1 MVNPS
6 LQKSMGNSPQDRV
19 TSAADQ
25 SYANGQPYNTFDLSD
40 TVPDTQRAADQL
52 PFEFMN
58 CVAGDRVI
66 ITSSSKIKAN
76 QLPSALMSKFNAYED
91 YFAVPMSCM
100 YPINYDKMIANP
112 TKGDDLPL
120 QALPAFPIGLYLA
133 NLTFARQ
140 RSLEGEYKSQIN
152 GAFYTLAANTFTTDP
167 IVKIGTGT
175 SPEDKFST
183 SLRFNFLLRAI
194 NLLSSD
200 SLLHRIGYG
209 IEKSYFIT
217 QSDIDSSNL
226 FNGYQPNTSIS
237 LQEFIKC
244 FYDYLYSY
252 VTKYV
257 ISVEDAMVGFYKP
270 TEALNTFDQ
279 FNRSDIGA
287 WSFTSTPVSTLSQFR
302 DIMNRCLESG
312 YLFYFVPQL
321 PDPDAPADD
330 FAAFYDT
337 LKEVLRILQNLAT
350 RLYRRSTIDDSTVE
364 IPPVSYFNPSRLL
377 AYHLSMAQYSTV
389 DTVDY
394 LFTAK
399 LWMQNIESI
408 LFNPASVFGSSIQS
422 SRPEA
427 RATFYYNGVST
438 MYDIFTVGSLV
449 PALTSS
455 PFYLIKHLAL
465 FANLFVPARSL
476 RYRDYFMAARPN
488 VTAVGNLQIA
498 MNNNV
503 LFASDVTKGLVAQ
516 RFLNAVNRVGNKLV
530 DYLAGI
536 FGVIPKNVE
545 AEPHFIARRKI
556 TIENVENTNT
566 STRQMG
572 FQQTNLVSSDSVSGI
587 DVYIDEDSVL
597 VAVRSFDIVGANYSG
612 INRHL
617 MNFDR
622 FQKFNPMFQNI
633 GDQDIKLIELTGD
646 LYDLDTT
653 LPVFGYANRYAEYKE
668 PVSLCQGGSLLYTPG
683 WFFIRKFFQP
693 STFDTL
699 DHPAPSDRTISP
711 NLIRHN
717 NAEFDAIMA
726 GNTSLDPAGYFHFI
740 ISQTNS
746 ITAVRKMNFFT
757 SILWN

>member
-25 SYANGQPYNTFDLSD
+25 TYSNGQPYNTFDLSD

-76 QLPSALMSKFNAYED
+76 QLPATLMSKFNAYED

-133 NLTFARQ
+133 NLTFSRQ
-140 RSLEGEYKSQIN
+140 QTFDSNAMSVQLNGENFTIPSV
-152 GAFYTLAANTFTTDP
+152 AFATTATIKVGDALAQENAFATT
-167 IVKIGTGT
+167 
-175 SPEDKFST
+175 
-183 SLRFNFLLRAI
+183 LRFNYLLRALY
-194 NLLSSD
+194 LLSSD

-209 IEKSYFIT
+209 IEDSYLIT
-217 QSDIDSSNL
+217 QNDFDNYNL
-226 FNGYQPNTSIS
+226 FTEAYTPNTRIS
-237 LQEFIKC
+237 LQEVIKAFFDY
-244 FYDYLYSY
+244 FYKT
-252 VTKYV
+252 VTTHV
-257 ISVEDAMVGFYKP
+257 IGKEGAFVGFWKP
-270 TEALNTFDQ
+270 
-279 FNRSDIGA
+279 SDAGPG
-287 WSFTSTPVSTLSQFR
+287 FTSFKSSAFGSWSNSTIPVHSLSQFR
-302 DIMNRCLESG
+302 DIMNRSVESG
-312 YLFYFVPQL
+312 YLFYFVPVSTF
-321 PDPDAPADD
+321 DTDEY
-330 FAAFYDT
+330 YDE
-337 LKEVLRILQNLAT
+337 LGFVLSILQSLA
-350 RLYRRSTIDDSTVE
+350 RKLYSLSTISDSTVE
-364 IPPVSYFNPSRLL
+364 IPPVAYFNPSRLL

-399 LWMQNIESI
+399 LWMQNVES
-408 LFNPASVFGSSIQS
+408 LMYNPAAVFGSEIQTS
-422 SRPEA
+422 QPATRD
-427 RATFYYNGVST
+427 TFYYNGVST
-438 MYDIFTVGSLV
+438 MFDIFTIGSLV

-455 PFYLIKHLAL
+455 PFYVIKHLGL

-536 FGVIPKNVE
+536 FGVVPKNVE

-556 TIENVENTNT
+556 TIENVDNTNM
-566 STRQMG
+566 SNELGR
-572 FQQTNLVSSDSVSGI
+572 QQTNLVSSDSVSGI

-597 VAVRSFDIVGANYSG
+597 VAVRSFDIVGANFSG

-646 LYDLDTT
+646 LYDASTT
-653 LPVFGYANRYAEYKE
+653 LPVFGYAGRYAEYKE

-693 STFDTL
+693 STFDSL
-699 DHPAPSDRTISP
+699 DNPIVGDKTIKP

-726 GNTSLDPAGYFHFI
+726 GNSSLDPAGYFHFI

>member
-1 MVNPS
+1 MQNPS

-19 TSAADQ
+19 TAAADQ
-25 SYANGQPYNTFDLSD
+25 TYANGQPYNTFDLSD
-40 TVPDTQRAADQL
+40 TVPDTQRAADQI
-52 PFEFMN
+52 PFEFLN

-76 QLPSALMSKFNAYED
+76 QLPAALMSKFNAYED

-120 QALPAFPIGLYLA
+120 QALPAFPIALYLA
-133 NLTFARQ
+133 NLTFSRQ
-140 RSLEGEYKSQIN
+140 RTEVGQDSYFTQIN
-152 GAFYTLAANTFTTDP
+152 GSIYNLPADTFVTDP
-167 IVKIGTGT
+167 IIQIT
-175 SPEDKFST
+175 SGKSVEDQFAT
-183 SLRFNFLLRAI
+183 TLRFNFLLRAL

-217 QSDIDSSNL
+217 QDIYDNFDI
-226 FNGYQPNTSIS
+226 FNAYKPNTSIS
-237 LQEFIKC
+237 LQEVIKC

-257 ISVEDAMVGFYKP
+257 IAVENAIVGFYKP
-270 TEALNTFDQ
+270 TDALSTFSQ

-287 WSFTSTPVSTLSQFR
+287 WSFTSTPVTTLSQFR

-312 YLFYFVPQL
+312 YLFYFDPVL
-321 PDPDAPADD
+321 PANVQKSE
-330 FAAFYDT
+330 FYDT
-337 LKEVLRILQNLAT
+337 IAIILEILQNLAQ
-350 RLYRRSTIDDSTVE
+350 RLYRRSTIADNAVE
-364 IPPVSYFNPSRLL
+364 VPPVAYFNPSRLL

-399 LWMQNIESI
+399 LWMQNVESL
-408 LFNPASVFGSSIQS
+408 LFNPAAVFGSNIQS
-422 SRPEA
+422 SQPA
-427 RATFYYNGVST
+427 SRATFYYNGVST
-438 MYDIFTVGSLV
+438 MYDIFTVGSIV
-449 PALTSS
+449 PALTSGS
-455 PFYLIKHLAL
+455 FYLIKHLGL

-536 FGVIPKNVE
+536 FGVVPKNVE

-556 TIENVENTNT
+556 TIENVVNTNT
-566 STRQMG
+566 ESDMG
-572 FQQTNLVSSDSVSGI
+572 RQQTNLSSSDSVSGI
-587 DVYIDEDSVL
+587 DVYIDEDSVI
-597 VAVRSFDIVGANYSG
+597 VAVRSFDIVGANFSG

-646 LYDLDTT
+646 IFDLDTT

-699 DHPAPSDRTISP
+699 DNPAPSDRTIKP

-717 NAEFDAIMA
+717 NAEFDSIMA

>member
-6 LQKSMGNSPQDRV
+6 LQKSIGNSPQDRV
-19 TSAADQ
+19 TPAADQ
-25 SYANGQPYNTFDLSD
+25 AYANGQPYNTFDLSD
-40 TVPDTQRAADQL
+40 SVPDTQRAADQL

-76 QLPSALMSKFNAYED
+76 QLPATLMSKFNAYED

-100 YPINYDKMIANP
+100 FPINYDKMIANP

-140 RSLEGEYKSQIN
+140 QTFDGKAMSVQLNGESFTIPSTAFATTATIKVGDALSEENAFATTVRFNYLLRSLY
-152 GAFYTLAANTFTTDP
+152 
-167 IVKIGTGT
+167 
-175 SPEDKFST
+175 
-183 SLRFNFLLRAI
+183 
-194 NLLSSD
+194 LLSSD

-209 IEKSYFIT
+209 IEYSYLIP
-217 QSDIDSSNL
+217 QEVYDSTNL
-226 FNGYQPNTSIS
+226 FDAYKPNTRIS
-237 LQEFIKC
+237 LQEVIKC
-244 FYDYLYSY
+244 FYDYLYQIA
-252 VTKYV
+252 TQYV
-257 ISVEDAMVGFYKP
+257 IGVEEAFVGFWKP
-270 TEALNTFDQ
+270 TDAV
-279 FNRSDIGA
+279 A
-287 WSFTSTPVSTLSQFR
+287 SFTNFNFSAFGSWSNQVTAVDSLSQFR
-302 DIMNRCLESG
+302 DIMNRCVESG
-312 YLFYFVPQL
+312 YLFYFNPVGNEQL
-321 PDPDAPADD
+321 DMDVYYSNLGI
-330 FAAFYDT
+330 F
-337 LKEVLRILQNLAT
+337 LSILQGLARKLYGLAT
-350 RLYRRSTIDDSTVE
+350 IEPSTVE
-364 IPPVSYFNPSRLL
+364 IPPVAYFNPSRLL

-399 LWMQNIESI
+399 LWMQNVESL
-408 LFNPASVFGSSIQS
+408 LFNPSAVFGSEIQT
-422 SRPEA
+422 SRPA
-427 RATFYYNGVST
+427 TRDTFYYNGVST
-438 MYDIFTVGSLV
+438 MFDIFTIGSLV

-455 PFYLIKHLAL
+455 PFYVIKHLGL

-536 FGVIPKNVE
+536 FGVVPKNVE

-556 TIENVENTNT
+556 TIENVDNTNT
-566 STRQMG
+566 SNELGR
-572 FQQTNLVSSDSVSGI
+572 QQTNLVSSDSVSGI

-597 VAVRSFDIVGANYSG
+597 VAVRSFDIVGANFSG

-646 LYDLDTT
+646 LYDVSTT
-653 LPVFGYANRYAEYKE
+653 LPVFGYATRYAEYKE

-693 STFDTL
+693 STFDSL
-699 DHPAPSDRTISP
+699 DNPISGDKTIKP

-717 NAEFDAIMA
+717 NAEFDSIMA

>member
-25 SYANGQPYNTFDLSD
+25 TYANGQPYNTFDLSD

-52 PFEFMN
+52 PFEFMD

-76 QLPSALMSKFNAYED
+76 QLPATLMSKFNAYED

-120 QALPAFPIGLYLA
+120 QALPAFPIALYLA
-133 NLTFARQ
+133 NLTFAKQ
-140 RSLEGEYKSQIN
+140 QTFGSDSMKVQLNSDLFTIPSI
-152 GAFYTLAANTFTTDP
+152 AFATTPNVLVGDE
-167 IVKIGTGT
+167 I
-175 SPEDKFST
+175 ST
-183 SLRFNFLLRAI
+183 ENSFATTVRFNYLLRALY
-194 NLLSSD
+194 LLSSD

-209 IEKSYFIT
+209 IEYSYLIPQEVYD
-217 QSDIDSSNL
+217 QSTL
-226 FNGYQPNTSIS
+226 FDAYKPNIRIS
-237 LQEFIKC
+237 LQEVIKC
-244 FYDYLYSY
+244 FFDYFYQFVTSY
-252 VTKYV
+252 VIGK
-257 ISVEDAMVGFYKP
+257 EGAFVGFWKP
-270 TEALNTFDQ
+270 ADTVSGFGTFNSSA
-279 FNRSDIGA
+279 FGS
-287 WSFTSTPVSTLSQFR
+287 WSNVTTAVDTLSQFR
-302 DIMNRCLESG
+302 DIMNRCVESG
-312 YLFYFVPQL
+312 YLFYFNPVGESL
-321 PDPDAPADD
+321 DLDVYYDD
-330 FAAFYDT
+330 LSFI
-337 LKEVLRILQNLAT
+337 LRILQSFATKLYNLAAI
-350 RLYRRSTIDDSTVE
+350 SDNTVE
-364 IPPVSYFNPSRLL
+364 IPSLAYFNPSRLL

-399 LWMQNIESI
+399 LWMQNIESL
-408 LFNPASVFGSSIQS
+408 LFNPASVFGSEFQS
-422 SRPEA
+422 SRSEC
-427 RATFYYNGVST
+427 RSTFYYNGVST
-438 MYDIFTVGSLV
+438 MYDIFTIGSLV
-449 PALTSS
+449 PALAS
-455 PFYLIKHLAL
+455 PAFYVIKHLGL

-488 VTAVGNLQIA
+488 VTSVGNLQIA

-503 LFASDVTKGLVAQ
+503 LFASDITKGLVAQ

-536 FGVIPKNVE
+536 FGVVPKNVE

-556 TIENVENTNT
+556 TIENVVNTNT
-566 STRQMG
+566 ESDMG
-572 FQQTNLVSSDSVSGI
+572 RQQTNLVSSDSVSGI

-597 VAVRSFDIVGANYSG
+597 VAVRSFDIVGANFSG

-633 GDQDIKLIELTGD
+633 GDQDIKLIELTGNI
-646 LYDLDTT
+646 LDASVT
-653 LPVFGYANRYAEYKE
+653 LPVFGYATRYAEYKE

-693 STFDTL
+693 STFDAL
-699 DHPAPSDRTISP
+699 DNPIPSDKTIKP

-717 NAEFDAIMA
+717 NVEFDSIMA

>member
-6 LQKSMGNSPQDRV
+6 LQKSIGNSPQDRV

-25 SYANGQPYNTFDLSD
+25 TYSNGQPYNTFDLSD

-76 QLPSALMSKFNAYED
+76 QLPATLMSKFNAYED
-91 YFAVPMSCM
+91 YFSVPMSCM

-120 QALPAFPIGLYLA
+120 QALPAFPIGLFLA
-133 NLTFARQ
+133 NLTFSRQ
-140 RSLEGEYKSQIN
+140 QVTSDDNMKVQID
-152 GAFYTLAANTFTTDP
+152 GSAYTVPSTVFTSANY
-167 IVKIGTGT
+167 VQIGTSST
-175 SPEDKFST
+175 PEDAFAT
-183 SLRFNFLLRAI
+183 SVRFNYLLRALY
-194 NLLSSD
+194 LLSSD

-209 IEKSYFIT
+209 IENSCLLD
-217 QSDIDSSNL
+217 QDILDNSTL
-226 FNGYQPNTSIS
+226 FNGYKVDTTIS
-237 LQEFIKC
+237 LQEVIKC
-244 FYDYLYSY
+244 FFDYLYGV
-252 VTKYV
+252 VTHYV
-257 ISVEDAMVGFYKP
+257 IGSDDATVGFYKP
-270 TEALNTFDQ
+270 ASISTSLPI
-279 FNRSDIGA
+279 FNSSAFGA
-287 WSFTSTPVSTLSQFR
+287 WTKISTSVDSLSQFR
-302 DIMNRCLESG
+302 DIMNRCVESG
-312 YLFYFVPQL
+312 YLFYFN
-321 PDPDAPADD
+321 PANKSSQDTFD
-330 FAAFYDT
+330 SSAYESNLVAVLSILRGFAS
-337 LKEVLRILQNLAT
+337 K
-350 RLYRRSTIDDSTVE
+350 LYSLSTIDLNTVE
-364 IPPVSYFNPSRLL
+364 IPPVAYFNPSRLL

-399 LWMQNIESI
+399 LWMQNVESL
-408 LFNPASVFGSSIQS
+408 LFNPASVFSSKSDS
-422 SRPEA
+422 SKPLSRD
-427 RATFYYNGVST
+427 TFYYNGVST
-438 MYDIFTVGSLV
+438 MFDIFTIGSLV

-455 PFYLIKHLAL
+455 PFYVIKHLGL
-465 FANLFVPARSL
+465 FANLFFPARSL

-536 FGVIPKNVE
+536 FGVVPKNVE

-556 TIENVENTNT
+556 TIENVDNTNM
-566 STRQMG
+566 SNELGR
-572 FQQTNLVSSDSVSGI
+572 QQTNLVSSDSVSGI

-597 VAVRSFDIVGANYSG
+597 VAVRSFDIVGANFSG

-617 MNFDR
+617 INFDR

-646 LYDLDTT
+646 LSDASTT
-653 LPVFGYANRYAEYKE
+653 LPIFGYAGRYAEYKE

-693 STFDTL
+693 STFDSL
-699 DHPAPSDRTISP
+699 DNPIVGDKTIKP

-726 GNTSLDPAGYFHFI
+726 GNTSLDPAGYFHFT

>member
-1 MVNPS
+1 MQNPS

-25 SYANGQPYNTFDLSD
+25 TYANGQPYNTFDLSD

-76 QLPSALMSKFNAYED
+76 QLPATLMSKFNAYED

-133 NLTFARQ
+133 NLTFVRQ
-140 RSLEGEYKSQIN
+140 RTEDGQDSLKAQIN
-152 GAFYTLAANTFTTDP
+152 GSFYTLPANTFVTDP
-167 IVKIGTGT
+167 IVKIGSGT
-175 SPEDKFST
+175 TPEERFAT
-183 SLRFNFLLRAI
+183 TLRFNYLLRALY
-194 NLLSSD
+194 LLSSD

-209 IEKSYFIT
+209 IENSYFIT
-217 QSDIDSSNL
+217 QEVYDQTTL
-226 FNGYQPNTSIS
+226 FDAYKPNTSIS
-237 LQEFIKC
+237 LQEVIKC
-244 FYDYLYSY
+244 FFDYFYR
-252 VTKYV
+252 VATTEV
-257 ISVEDAMVGFYKP
+257 VGIDGATVGFYKP
-270 TEALNTFDQ
+270 TDALSTFTQ
-279 FNRSDIGA
+279 FNLSDIGA
-287 WSFTSTPVSTLSQFR
+287 WVFTSTAVNSLSQFR
-302 DIMNRCLESG
+302 DIMNRCVESG
-312 YLFYFVPQL
+312 YLFYFNRVIPEGG
-321 PDPDAPADD
+321 DAEE
-330 FAAFYDT
+330 FYT
-337 LKEVLRILQNLAT
+337 NIGIILSILQNTAS
-350 RLYRRSTIDDSTVE
+350 RLYLRSTIEPSTVD

-399 LWMQNIESI
+399 LWMQNVESL
-408 LFNPASVFGSSIQS
+408 LFNPASVFGSDIQT
-422 SRPEA
+422 SRPA
-427 RATFYYNGVST
+427 TRDTFYYNGVST
-438 MYDIFTVGSLV
+438 MFDIFTIGSLV

-455 PFYLIKHLAL
+455 PFYVIKHLGL

-530 DYLAGI
+530 DYLSGI
-536 FGVIPKNVE
+536 FGVVPKNVE

-556 TIENVENTNT
+556 TIENVDNTNM
-566 STRQMG
+566 SNELGR
-572 FQQTNLVSSDSVSGI
+572 QQTNLVSSDSVSGI

-597 VAVRSFDIVGANYSG
+597 VAVRSFDIVGANFSG

-646 LYDLDTT
+646 LHDYSTT
-653 LPVFGYANRYAEYKE
+653 LSVFGYAGRYAEYKE

-699 DHPAPSDRTISP
+699 DNPTSSDKTIKP